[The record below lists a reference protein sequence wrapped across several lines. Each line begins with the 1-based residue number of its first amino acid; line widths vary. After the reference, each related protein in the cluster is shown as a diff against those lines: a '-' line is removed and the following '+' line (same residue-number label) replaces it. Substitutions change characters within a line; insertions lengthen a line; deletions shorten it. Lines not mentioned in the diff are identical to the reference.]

1 MADPMHQFEI
11 HKVVD
16 LPSFT
21 LPGVGAIDMSITNS
35 TVAMLAAALIGIWQ
49 ADNHIRKLQL
59 SIEERQQV
67 LQKLQDDTLGIQIIN
82 CQLAGGGSTVPC
94 VAVDPT
100 APAWGKNGEY
110 RAILPKKD

>member
-35 TVAMLAAALIGIWQ
+35 TVAMLAAATLVFTGLFPRILEDGVGQAEGIRQ
-49 ADNHIRKLQL
+49 AALDAIAALDDTEAGLARDVLAGIK
-59 SIEERQQV
+59 QV
-67 LQKLQDDTLGIQIIN
+67 L
-82 CQLAGGGSTVPC
+82 
-94 VAVDPT
+94 DP
-100 APAWGKNGEY
+100 ANSLNPEKA
-110 RAILPKKD
+110 